1 MKKINRNGELNTN
14 KYDTKM
20 AIIEY
25 SNANDIVVKFEDGR
39 TVNSEYKEFKNG
51 SISNPYDKSVYGVGY
66 LGEGDYKVSKDK
78 VFNIRYKHWNSMIQR
93 CYDEKYHNK
102 RISYKDC
109 TVCDE
114 WLNYQNFAE
123 WYDNNYYEINNEK
136 MHLDKD
142 ILHKN
147 NKIYSPNNCIFVPEH
162 INTLFTK
169 RQNDRGEYPIGVH
182 IHKKTGH
189 FEARC
194 STLEG
199 RIYLGVYDTPTQ
211 AYKVYKH
218 FKEKYI
224 KKMADFYKDK
234 IPIKLFEALYRYEV
248 EITD

>member
-1 MKKINRNGELNTN
+1 M
-14 KYDTKM
+14 
-20 AIIEY
+20 
-25 SNANDIVVKFEDGR
+25 V
-39 TVNSEYKEFKNG
+39 
-51 SISNPYDKSVYGVGY
+51 
-66 LGEGDYKVSKDK
+66 
-78 VFNIRYKHWNSMIQR
+78 QR

-114 WLNYQNFAE
+114 WLCFQNFAQ
-123 WYDNNYYEINNEK
+123 WYDNNYYEIDNEK

-147 NKIYSPNNCIFVPEH
+147 NKIYSPDNCIFVPEH
-162 INTLFTK
+162 INTLFTE
-169 RQNDRGEYPIGVH
+169 RQNDRGVYPIGVH

-234 IPIKLFEALYRYEV
+234 IPIKLYEALYRYEV